1 MKIKGIGFVV
11 LLALGGCASPVND
24 MLNNKF
30 VSIAPEVAPASLI
43 GIWSGNMGP
52 YLASFSFEGDG
63 YGVFCYS
70 WGMADVLQKV
80 KYSNNI
86 IYMQD
91 GFKLEI
97 KTSTSEFLVVNA
109 SYFGSNE
116 SIFYKD
122 NHLKEASL
130 FCSSKLGV

>member
-1 MKIKGIGFVV
+1 MNIKTLGLIAY
-11 LLALGGCASPVND
+11 LALAGCASPVND
-24 MLNNKF
+24 LFNNKF
-30 VSIAPEVAPASLI
+30 ASIAPKAAPETLV
-43 GIWSGNMGP
+43 GIWSGSMGP
-52 YLASFSFEGDG
+52 YLTSFIFKEDG
-63 YGVFCYS
+63 HGVFCYS
-70 WGMADVLQKV
+70 WGTADVLQKV